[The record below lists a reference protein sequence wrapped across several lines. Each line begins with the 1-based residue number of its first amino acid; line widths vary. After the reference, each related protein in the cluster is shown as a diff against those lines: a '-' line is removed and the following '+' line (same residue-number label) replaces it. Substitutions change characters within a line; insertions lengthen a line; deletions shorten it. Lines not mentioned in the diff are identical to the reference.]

1 MGYIRAHF
9 ISKVLLLKNATYNTV
24 YMFTLSTRKTFSVDV
39 FLFIDFVLS
48 PDVIIQ
54 VTLVSEN
61 IIAQVTLY
69 WFCLYMLSHYV
80 PLQAAWMKTF
90 VTIRAGRLSIWKKSL
105 HELVEFSVLLID
117 SMFQPQM
124 IF

>member
-1 MGYIRAHF
+1 M
-9 ISKVLLLKNATYNTV
+9 
-24 YMFTLSTRKTFSVDV
+24 
-39 FLFIDFVLS
+39 LS

-105 HELVEFSVLLID
+105 HEFVEFSVLLID